1 MGITGRVVFFS
12 PRVDAYVDAIAAM
25 VQQYRPDRI
34 EIAFLYGNDGSTAP
48 HRGKDQ
54 SSFIQELHAKL
65 ADIGKAAQPYR
76 EAETTELVPR
86 SFSQER
92 TNELLVGV
100 EVLDVTTVPKKLS
113 VEMVAASLQTGAPR
127 VCALHWLARF
137 DGSRQLRI
145 SQDPYDYVD
154 LTRLEQAVALRR
166 SYAARAGLLLGM
178 GASIFVVAVLS
189 ILARW
194 FPALAVANEVL
205 VAVSVAAG
213 FAGLNLAVRG
223 GGK

>member
-1 MGITGRVVFFS
+1 MGTGRIVFYS
-12 PRVDAYVDAIAAM
+12 PNVEAYVDAIAAM
-25 VQQYRPDRI
+25 VQQYRPERI

-48 HRGKDQ
+48 HRGREQ
-54 SSFIQELHAKL
+54 STFIQNLHAKL
-65 ADIGKAAQPYR
+65 AEIGEDAQPYR
-76 EAETTELVPR
+76 EAETIELVPR
-86 SFSQER
+86 SFSQEQ
-92 TNELLVGV
+92 TAELIRAVDI
-100 EVLDVTTVPKKLS
+100 LDVTTVPKKLS

-127 VCALHWLARF
+127 VCALHWLSRY
-137 DGSRQLRI
+137 DGTRRLRI
-145 SQDPYDYVD
+145 SHDPYDYVD

-178 GASIFVVAVLS
+178 GASIFVVAALS

-194 FPALAVANEVL
+194 VPVFAVANEVL

-213 FAGLNLAVRG
+213 FAGLYLAVRG